1 MKSLIV
7 SMLLVLFSF
16 VTPLYAGEKIGVI
29 LMHGKW
35 GTSLPNSPIGKL
47 TEFLSDNGILV
58 SSPNMPWSRNRGL
71 DKSYEGSMKEIDDVV
86 NELRS
91 KGATKI
97 VVGGHSMGANA
108 ALGYGASRDGL
119 AGILAIAPG
128 HVPEKKS
135 FQQKVGNDWQRAQK
149 MVDSGKGKEITEFK
163 DQNQGRQTEKEIQ
176 ASIYLSWYD
185 PEGSAVMP
193 NNVAN
198 LKEGTPL
205 LWIIGEKDRMY
216 ERGEGYAFSAAPSHP
231 KNSYIVVKGGHKVT
245 PKKGKVEILDWLKNL
260 LRG

>member
-1 MKSLIV
+1 MKSLIA
-7 SMLLVLFSF
+7 SMLLVFFSF
-16 VTPLYAGEKIGVI
+16 ATSLYAEEKIGVV

-35 GTSLPNSPIGKL
+35 GTSLPNSPVGGL
-47 TEFLSDNGILV
+47 TEFLSENGFLV
-58 SSPNMPWSRNRGL
+58 SSPDMPWSRDRGL
-71 DKSYEGSMKEIDDVV
+71 DKSYEDSMNEIDEIV

-97 VVGGHSMGANA
+97 VVGGHSIGANA

-128 HVPEKKS
+128 HIPDVKG
-135 FQQKVGNDWQRAQK
+135 FQRKMDNDWQRAQQ
-149 MVDSGKGKEITEFK
+149 MVNSGKGQEVVEFK
-163 DQNQGRQTEKEIQ
+163 DFNQGRQAEKDIQ
-176 ASIYLSWYD
+176 ASVYLSWYD
-185 PEGSAVMP
+185 PEGPAVMP

-198 LKEGTPL
+198 LKKGTPL

-216 ERGEGYAFSAAPSHP
+216 SRGEEYAYSDAPSHP

-245 PKKGKVEILDWLKNL
+245 PKKGKAEILDWLKNL
-260 LRG
+260 

>member
-1 MKSLIV
+1 MKSLIA

-16 VTPLYAGEKIGVI
+16 STSLYAEEKIGVV

-35 GTSLPNSPIGKL
+35 GTSSPNSPVGGL
-47 TEFLSDNGILV
+47 TEFLSGNGLLV
-58 SSPNMPWSRNRGL
+58 SSPDMPWSSDRGL
-71 DKSYEGSMKEIDDVV
+71 DKSYEDSMNEIDEVV

-97 VVGGHSMGANA
+97 VVGGHSIGANA

-128 HVPEKKS
+128 HVPDVRGFSKKMD
-135 FQQKVGNDWQRAQK
+135 NDWQRAQE
-149 MVDSGKGKEITEFK
+149 MVNSGKGTEVTEFK
-163 DQNQGRQTEKEIQ
+163 DFNQGRQSEKDIQ

-193 NNVAN
+193 TNVAN

-205 LWIIGEKDRMY
+205 LWIIGENDRMY
-216 ERGEGYAFSAAPSHP
+216 NRGPDYAFSNAPEHP
-231 KNSYIVVKGGHKVT
+231 KNAYVVVDGGHKDT
-245 PKKGKVEILDWLKNL
+245 PETGQDKILNWLNSL
-260 LRG
+260 